1 MHVKFFAKLFLC
13 KLLIVSALRRYFDA
27 NDRLPKKTAET
38 QRFNEQRNPS
48 ADVDGMTMESA
59 SHVASNKHP
68 HGRSC
73 IAPPRR
79 KRPCIPNIGNDFWQK
94 VYRHGNGSPPAAA

>member
-1 MHVKFFAKLFLC
+1 MAPTSGVWL
-13 KLLIVSALRRYFDA
+13 SELRQSVESDGRDL
-27 NDRLPKKTAET
+27 DRLPKKIAET
-38 QRFNEQRNPS
+38 QRFKERRNPS

-79 KRPCIPNIGNDFWQK
+79 KRPCIPNTGNDFWQL
-94 VYRHGNGSPPAAA
+94 V